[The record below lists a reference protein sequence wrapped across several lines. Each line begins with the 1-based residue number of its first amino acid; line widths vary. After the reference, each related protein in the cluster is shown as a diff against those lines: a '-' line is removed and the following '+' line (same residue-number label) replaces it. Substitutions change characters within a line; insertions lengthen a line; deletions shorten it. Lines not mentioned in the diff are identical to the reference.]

1 VRRGVAIGAAVVLA
15 GGIAAGAAQ
24 AAGAQPQPTVS
35 QVQAEVN
42 ADTSKYDQVSEQ
54 YDAAA
59 SQLSQADSRLAQVN
73 KEMAADQ
80 QRYAS
85 SRQKVV
91 QIADASYEDQGQTS
105 MAGLFTNGNPS
116 HVLDEASMIL
126 EIAGQ
131 RNEEAQAFLDDAQQL
146 TSAQQEQKRTQQGI
160 AQVTAQRLKEK
171 NEAQQALA
179 SEKTQLDTLTQAEQ
193 QKVESETLG
202 GGSTSGSSSSGSTTV
217 TAVTGTGDAAKA
229 VAYVLEMAQDK
240 CPYVYGAVGPCSA
253 GFDCS
258 GLQQAAWAAAGV
270 NIPRDTYEQW
280 AALPHV
286 SMSDLQPGDLIYY
299 DGEGH
304 VAMYVG
310 NGMIV
315 DAPQTGQDVTERPMD
330 TSWYAENEDGAV
342 QP

>member
-1 VRRGVAIGAAVVLA
+1 VRRSVAIGAAVVLA

-42 ADTSKYDQVSEQ
+42 ADTSKYDQISEQ

-59 SQLSQADSRLAQVN
+59 SQLSQANSRLAQVN
-73 KEMAADQ
+73 KEMSADQ
-80 QRYAS
+80 QRYDS

-105 MAGLFTNGNPS
+105 MAGLITNANPS
-116 HVLDEASMIL
+116 RVLDEASMIQ

-131 RNEEAQAFLDDAQQL
+131 RNEEAQSFLDEAQQL

-179 SEKTQLDTLTQAEQ
+179 NEKVQLDTLTQAEQ
-193 QKVESETLG
+193 QKVESKTLG
-202 GGSTSGSSSSGSTTV
+202 GGSTSSSGSSGSTTV
-217 TAVTGTGDAAKA
+217 TAVTGTGNAATA
-229 VAYVLEMAQDK
+229 VAFVLKAAQEA
-240 CPYVYGAVGPCSA
+240 CPYVYGATGPCSA

-258 GLQQAAWAAAGV
+258 GLQQAAWQAAGV
-270 NIPRDTYEQW
+270 SIPRDTYEQW

-286 SMSDLQPGDLIYY
+286 SMSDLQPGDLLYY

-330 TSWYAENEDGAV
+330 TSWYAQNVDGAV